1 MDKFMTTV
9 GAAILTGLVFS
20 STCFL
25 IGLVFGGIFAAISA
39 KLFVVGMLVGA
50 YNGFVN

>member
-1 MDKFMTTV
+1 MDKLITTT
-9 GAAILTGLVFS
+9 ASAILTGILFS

-39 KLFVVGMLVGA
+39 KLFVAGMLVGA